1 MLRLSKLTQ
10 IAWRLTSLVGL
21 IVLVPGWAQAQA
33 PFATFERASAPIL
46 NDPHDL
52 TLGPDGHLYIADKF
66 GHRIVIMDA
75 DTLDL
80 IDVIDAG
87 KLPGIH
93 DISFGPDGKAYVAV
107 TGGSVVAIYAQT
119 SDGLVFENFLGPFTN
134 TEGVLAHSN
143 GQIYVMASGSG
154 DLVAL
159 RGTNVTALAQ
169 GHWGAHDVAEA
180 LDGSI
185 WVADN
190 AQRRLVRYS
199 ETLQQLQVLDDP
211 KFGFVG
217 PRYLDIDDFGRLIVA
232 DQDAHRILLIDPE
245 SQSLLGVLGDGNPGL
260 GPYKFDDPEGALVVG
275 NTYYF
280 SDSDNNRIVKYVVIL
295 N

>member
-1 MLRLSKLTQ
+1 MRKL
-10 IAWRLTSLVGL
+10 ILPALLALAISG
-21 IVLVPGWAQAQA
+21 PAGAQA
-33 PFATFERASAPIL
+33 PFATFERASDPVL

-52 TLGPDGHLYIADKF
+52 TLGPDGQLYVADKF
-66 GHRIVIMDA
+66 GHRIVVMDA
-75 DTLDL
+75 ETLEL
-80 IDVIDAG
+80 ISVIDEG

-107 TGGSVVAIYAQT
+107 TGGSVVAIYRMEK
-119 SDGLVFENFLGPFTN
+119 GELVFENFLGPFSN
-134 TEGVLAHSN
+134 TEGALAHSN
-143 GQIYVMASGSG
+143 GRLYIMASGSG
-154 DLVAL
+154 DLVAVQ
-159 RGTNVTALAQ
+159 GTDVVALAK

-180 LDGSI
+180 PDGSL
-185 WVADN
+185 WLADN

-199 ETLQQLQVLDDP
+199 QDLEQLQVLDDP

-232 DQDAHRILLIDPE
+232 DQDAHRILLIDPATE
-245 SQSLLGVLGDGNPGL
+245 TLLGVLGDGIPGM

-280 SDSDNNRIVKYVVIL
+280 ADSDNNRIVKYVVIL